1 LLWLPRIGF
10 ITATISWAEV
20 FATTFV
26 GETIIEWTNY
36 GPRKSYPDYL
46 AWNEILGS
54 LNNNRP
60 RDVGVRLDM
69 AYKDQET
76 VTRTF
81 TVSGSVIIHQY
92 EGGYLISH
100 SINFPSRTFSI
111 TIIP

>member
-60 RDVGVRLDM
+60 RDVGVKFIVNDM
-69 AYKDQET
+69 QGYIT
-76 VTRTF
+76 TYTF

-111 TIIP
+111 AIIP